1 MAKAV
6 TEEQVE
12 LRRRARRRLV
22 GAIALVT
29 VIAVVLPWVL
39 DSEPQ
44 TAAPDVS
51 VQIPSPNAGAFTS
64 KVVPL
69 DPAKSAPAQ
78 KPVAPDKA
86 AEEKTESPG
95 RAGTDKGQ
103 PVAKP
108 APDKKD
114 AGKPAA
120 QVPAAQAPKPPP
132 AGPETLETE
141 QQRQLS
147 APVRSSVRP
156 PEKAAKSEK
165 GDKPAPAT
173 AGDVPSPATPVPAK
187 PRAPD
192 EPAKAAKTD
201 RGFVVQVTA
210 LADVDKARAL
220 QQDLAG
226 KGLPV
231 YTEVVQA
238 SSGPVTRV
246 RVGPFPTREAAER
259 AREQLKAQGHG
270 GNVVPR

>member
-6 TEEQVE
+6 TEEQVD

-39 DSEPQ
+39 DNEPQ
-44 TAAPDVS
+44 SAAPDVS

-64 KVVPL
+64 KVIPL
-69 DPAKSAPAQ
+69 DPAKSIPPE
-78 KPVAPDKA
+78 KSGAPDKA
-86 AEEKTESPG
+86 AGDKPG
-95 RAGTDKGQ
+95 APGKAGADK
-103 PVAKP
+103 PVPPAKP
-108 APDKKD
+108 ASDKNEPL
-114 AGKPAA
+114 KPAV
-120 QVPAAQAPKPPP
+120 QGPAAQAPKPPSG
-132 AGPETLETE
+132 GPETLEAE

-147 APVRSSVRP
+147 APVRGNAKP
-156 PEKAAKSEK
+156 ADKAAKGEK
-165 GDKPAPAT
+165 GDKPASAPAD
-173 AGDVPSPATPVPAK
+173 ASSPATPAPAK
-187 PRAPD
+187 PKPE
-192 EPAKAAKTD
+192 EPAKAAKAD

-210 LADVDKARAL
+210 LADADKARAL

-231 YTEVVQA
+231 YTEVVQVA
-238 SSGPVTRV
+238 SGPVTRV
-246 RVGPFPTREAAER
+246 RVGPFPSREAAER